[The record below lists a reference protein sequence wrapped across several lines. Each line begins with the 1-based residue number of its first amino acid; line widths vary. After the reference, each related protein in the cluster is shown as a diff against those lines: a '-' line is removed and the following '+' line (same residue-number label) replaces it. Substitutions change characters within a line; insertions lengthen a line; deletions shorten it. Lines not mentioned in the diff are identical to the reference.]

1 MTVAPNQID
10 AESGAHR
17 HYRDGLSDVFGELAD
32 LFGNPRSHG
41 LIYGILF
48 AAREPLSMDDIAEQL
63 SISKGSVS
71 QGLRALEELGAVQKN
86 TDGRSGQYSAKM
98 ELKTLISGFVKSRL
112 IPRLDASRERL
123 TILRGDIPKMTPG
136 EANEAAWRL
145 ARVAQWHERA
155 AQFLP
160 IAEKVFQSAS
170 RLMPKNDG

>member
-1 MTVAPNQID
+1 
-10 AESGAHR
+10 
-17 HYRDGLSDVFGELAD
+17 
-32 LFGNPRSHG
+32 
-41 LIYGILF
+41 
-48 AAREPLSMDDIAEQL
+48 
-63 SISKGSVS
+63 
-71 QGLRALEELGAVQKN
+71 
-86 TDGRSGQYSAKM
+86 M